1 FYHVN
6 YYLNSQKIKEFFRL
20 PRDRQ
25 ILEKGTFYLSKGLHP
40 EEFFDIEYE
49 EVSSKLDKLAL
60 EVQSYLSIKNPNHPA
75 VSIELISPEVPL
87 QNSIWSHDQTS
98 ELFETIRHVL
108 CMKHPSEKPDNIR
121 NIYSS

>member
-1 FYHVN
+1 MPRHSFT
-6 YYLNSQKIKEFFRL
+6 IL
-20 PRDRQ
+20 PPERQ

-98 ELFETIRHVL
+98 ELFQSIRHVL
-108 CMKHPSEKPDNIR
+108 CMKKD
-121 NIYSS
+121 